1 MKIGAVMLARS
12 GSSFLN
18 KNIIEILGYPVMAFG
33 MLAAKETKL
42 IDHFYLS
49 SNSDKYL
56 KIGEKFGYNPI
67 KRPDLLSKSTS
78 KSDDAVLH
86 AYQTI
91 DILKNCDILIVQHAN
106 VVTIYP
112 ELIIKSIRILMSD
125 DSISSVV
132 PAHINNEY
140 NPNRSFLLNDNTIK
154 PFVTYD
160 STISPN
166 RQDLPDAYFLDHS
179 FWCIRTNNIL
189 SNHNFCPW
197 NSLGTKVLPLLTE
210 NMFDIHSES
219 DIEKSVKW
227 LNDNKEKLSYLQW
240 I

>member
-1 MKIGAVMLARS
+1 MKIAALMLARS
-12 GSSFLN
+12 GSSFLD
-18 KNIIEILGYPVMAFG
+18 KNIIEIAGYPLMSFG

-42 IDHFYLS
+42 IDYFYLS
-49 SNSDKYL
+49 SDSDKYL
-56 KIGEKFGYNPI
+56 EIGGKFGYNPI
-67 KRPDLLSKSTS
+67 KRPDSLSKSSS

-86 AYQTI
+86 AYEAV
-91 DILKNCDILIVQHAN
+91 DDLKNCDILIVQHAN

-112 ELIIKSIRILMSD
+112 ELITKSIKILMSD

-140 NPNRSFLLNDNTIK
+140 NPNRSFLLNDTTIK
-154 PFVTYD
+154 PFVNFN

-166 RQDLPDAYFLDHS
+166 RQDLADAYFLDHS

-189 SNHNFCPW
+189 SSHNFCPW
-197 NSLGTKVLPLLTE
+197 NSLGDKVLPILTK
-210 NMFDIHSES
+210 NMFDVHSKS
-219 DIEKSVKW
+219 DIDKSIKW
-227 LNDNKEKLSYLQW
+227 LNDNKEKLSYLKW